1 MKRIILILFTL
12 IAGSRAYAQANY
24 DVSLISK
31 DLMPYASAV
40 VRNQNMYTE
49 VKEGFTRYLVKTAIT
64 VLNKNGDDIAHI
76 VVFHDKSNVIKS
88 LKGAVYDEYGKLSRK
103 FGEKDFEDVSAV
115 NDFSLYEDWRV
126 KHLIPSIGSYPYTI
140 EYEYELKSKQ
150 TLNIR
155 DWEPNPHTGLAVENS
170 TYTFAC
176 RPDLNI
182 RYKEINMPV
191 KATTGSTKEGLK
203 TYTWRVSNLKAIRS
217 EPYSPIAGTYLSLV
231 KIAPKDF
238 VYGGIAGS
246 YTNWNELG
254 RWNYEKL
261 LADRQALPPAT
272 VQQVKELTSGITD
285 VKQKAKKIYEF
296 MQGKTHYISIQVG
309 IGGYQPFSASEVDR
323 LNYGDCKGLVNYTQ
337 ALLKA
342 ANIDSWYCVVEAGS
356 DKVKMLPD
364 FASMDQ
370 GNHVILCLPLK
381 NDTTFLE
388 CTSQKIPFGF
398 LSNFTDDR
406 TVLACTP
413 NGGKL
418 MHTPKY
424 TAADNLQ
431 TRKAGFTIAPNGE
444 LSGSMQTVYK
454 GTQYDN
460 PESLAGETPTEQ
472 VKILKR
478 MYSYITNLNIE
489 KFELKQDKAPMPAA
503 TENIKLSAYDFAST
517 DNGKLYFALNPL
529 NRLHSIKDVRNRVN
543 PVYINRGYTDEDEI
557 VYNLP
562 AGYHAD
568 MEPVNINVKK
578 PFGNFTTTA
587 VVIGDK
593 LIYKRK
599 VQIIDGT
606 YDKDSYPELVEFYQ
620 TVADADNYNITL
632 VKN

>member
-1 MKRIILILFTL
+1 MKRIVLILFTL
-12 IAGSRAYAQANY
+12 IAGTRAFAQTNY
-24 DVSLISK
+24 DVSLIAK
-31 DLMPYASAV
+31 DLLPYASAV
-40 VRNQNMYTE
+40 VRSQNMYTE
-49 VKEGFTRYLVKTAIT
+49 VKDGVTTYQVKTAIT
-64 VLNKNGDDIAHI
+64 VLNKNGDDLAHI
-76 VVFHDKSNVIKS
+76 VVFHDKSNLIKS
-88 LKGAVYDEYGKLSRK
+88 IKGAVYNEYGKLSRK
-103 FGEKDFEDVSAV
+103 FAERDFEDVSAV
-115 NDFSLYEDWRV
+115 NDFSLYEDSRV

-140 EYEYELKSKQ
+140 EYEYELRSKQ

-155 DWEPNPHTGLAVENS
+155 DWEPNPHAGLAVENS

-176 RPDLNI
+176 RPDFNI

-191 KATTGSTKEGLK
+191 KVIIGSTKDGLK
-203 TYTWRVSNLKAIRS
+203 TYTWQVNNLKAIRN
-217 EPYSPIAGTYLSLV
+217 EPYSPIAETYLSTV

-238 VYGGIAGS
+238 IYGGIAGS

-254 RWNYEKL
+254 RWSYDKL
-261 LADRQALPPAT
+261 LTDRQTLPPET
-272 VQQVKELTSGITD
+272 VQQVKELTAGITD
-285 VKQKAKKIYEF
+285 VKQKAKKIYEY

-309 IGGYQPFSASEVDR
+309 IGGYQPFLASEVDR

-342 ANIDSWYCVVEAGS
+342 ANIESWYCVVEAGS

-370 GNHVILCLPLK
+370 GNHIILCLPLK

-398 LSNFTDDR
+398 LSDFTDDR

-413 NGGKL
+413 NGGRL
-418 MHTPKY
+418 IHTPKY

-460 PESLAGETPTEQ
+460 PESLVGETPIEQ

-478 MYSYITNLNIE
+478 MYSYITNLTIE
-489 KFELKQDKAPMPAA
+489 KFELKQDKGQMPAA
-503 TENIKLSAYDFAST
+503 TESIKLSAFDFAST
-517 DNGKLYFALNPL
+517 DNNKLYFALNPL

-557 VYNLP
+557 IYNLP

-568 MEPVNINVKK
+568 IEPVNISLKK
-578 PFGNFTTTA
+578 PFGKFTATA
-587 VVIGDK
+587 VVADGK
-593 LIYKRK
+593 LIYKRN
-599 VQIIDGT
+599 VEIIDGT
-606 YDKDSYPELVEFYQ
+606 YDKATYPDLVEFYQ
-620 TVADADNYNITL
+620 TVADADNYNVTL

>member
-1 MKRIILILFTL
+1 MRRILLIFPAL
-12 IAGSRAYAQANY
+12 IAGSHAFAQTNY

-31 DLMPYASAV
+31 NLVPYASAV
-40 VRNQNMYTE
+40 VRNQSVYTE
-49 VKEGFTRYLVKTAIT
+49 VKDGFTTYQIRNAIT
-64 VLNKNGDDIAHI
+64 VLNNNGDDIAHI
-76 VVFHDKSNVIKS
+76 VIFHDKSNIIKS
-88 LKGAVYDEYGKLSRK
+88 LKGAVYDEFGKLSRK
-103 FGEKDFEDVSAV
+103 FAERDFEDVSAV
-115 NDFSLYEDWRV
+115 NDFSLYEDSRV

-140 EYEYELKSKQ
+140 EYEYELRSKQ
-150 TLNIR
+150 TLNIM
-155 DWEPNPHTGLAVENS
+155 DWEPNPQAGLAVESS

-176 RPDLNI
+176 RPDFNI
-182 RYKEINMPV
+182 RYKEINMPAKV
-191 KATTGSTKEGLK
+191 VVGSTKDGLK
-203 TYTWRVSNLKAIRS
+203 TYTWQVSNLKAIRN
-217 EPYSPIAGTYLSLV
+217 EPYSPITETYLSTV

-238 VYGGIAGS
+238 VYGGIPGS

-261 LADRQALPPAT
+261 LANRQTLPPET
-272 VQQVKELTSGITD
+272 VRQVKELTAGLTD
-285 VKQKAKKIYEF
+285 VKQKAKKIYEY

-309 IGGYQPFSASEVDR
+309 IGGYQPFPASEVDR

-342 ANIDSWYCVVEAGS
+342 ADIDSWYCVVQAGS

-370 GNHVILCLPLK
+370 GNHIILCLPLK

-398 LSNFTDDR
+398 LSDFTDDR

-413 NGGKL
+413 AGGKL

-424 TAADNLQ
+424 SAAENLQ
-431 TRKAGFTIAPNGE
+431 TRKAGFTIAPDGE
-444 LSGSMQTVYK
+444 LSGSMQTIYK

-460 PESLAGETPTEQ
+460 PESLVGETPIEQ
-472 VKILKR
+472 LKILKR

-489 KFELKQDKAPMPAA
+489 KFDLKQDKTTMPVA
-503 TENIKLSAYDFAST
+503 TENIKLSASDFAST
-517 DNGKLYFALNPL
+517 DNGKLYFSLNPL

-562 AGYHAD
+562 AGYRAD
-568 MEPVNINVKK
+568 IEPVNIKVQK
-578 PFGNFTTTA
+578 PFGNFTATA
-587 VVIGDK
+587 VVSDGK

-606 YDKDSYPELVEFYQ
+606 YDKDIFPDLVEFYQ
-620 TVADADNYNITL
+620 TIADADNYNVTL